1 MVGKCISPVRIRLQ
15 TGKPRNA
22 SIKIRKVLGSKKRE
36 KSLEISRFLAVW
48 LAKRLF
54 PSLGSKLTCHHGW
67 DSRTRTCKARVKVS
81 CVAVTPYPIGIVRT
95 PGKGAFVRSFG
106 IITQRGFLVN
116 IPDSHSGGRRSGQG
130 YRTRGQYPRRENGC
144 GGYVL
149 RCARM
154 LCGIFRASEC
164 VRVSRVLCSAKSRR
178 RLRRGGFFADLQ

>member
-1 MVGKCISPVRIRLQ
+1 MLFVGSSPVSIGFLPFGIYRIYAEKLAL
-15 TGKPRNA
+15 KMP
-22 SIKIRKVLGSKKRE
+22 
-36 KSLEISRFLAVW
+36 KSLDLS
-48 LAKRLF
+48 RLF
-54 PSLGSKLTCHHGW
+54 VWASFLVPSYGW

-144 GGYVL
+144 GG
-149 RCARM
+149 
-154 LCGIFRASEC
+154 G
-164 VRVSRVLCSAKSRR
+164 VRFAGY
-178 RLRRGGFFADLQ
+178 LRRVRLGLMCAISGQCEQRGG

>member
-1 MVGKCISPVRIRLQ
+1 MHFAGSNPATDRKTPKCIYKNSKSIRVEK
-15 TGKPRNA
+15 TG
-22 SIKIRKVLGSKKRE
+22 
-36 KSLEISRFLAVW
+36 EISRNLPFS
-48 LAKRLF
+48 RF
-54 PSLGSKLTCHHGW
+54 SSLGSKLTCHHGW

-116 IPDSHSGGRRSGQG
+116 IPDSHSGGRRSGRG

>member
-1 MVGKCISPVRIRLQ
+1 MHFAGSNPATDRKTPKCIYKNSKSIRVEK
-15 TGKPRNA
+15 TG
-22 SIKIRKVLGSKKRE
+22 
-36 KSLEISRFLAVW
+36 EISRNLPFSRRSDHRTALSA
-48 LAKRLF
+48 ARIY
-54 PSLGSKLTCHHGW
+54 GW

-144 GGYVL
+144 GG
-149 RCARM
+149 R
-154 LCGIFRASEC
+154 
-164 VRVSRVLCSAKSRR
+164 VRFVGY
-178 RLRRGGFFADLQ
+178 LRRVRLGLMCAISGQCEQRGA

>member
-36 KSLEISRFLAVW
+36 KSLEISRFPA
-48 LAKRLF
+48 ARIY
-54 PSLGSKLTCHHGW
+54 GW

>member
-1 MVGKCISPVRIRLQ
+1 MKFRKIKVEK
-15 TGKPRNA
+15 TG
-22 SIKIRKVLGSKKRE
+22 
-36 KSLEISRFLAVW
+36 EISRNLPFSRRSDYQTALSA
-48 LAKRLF
+48 ARIY
-54 PSLGSKLTCHHGW
+54 GW

-144 GGYVL
+144 GG
-149 RCARM
+149 R
-154 LCGIFRASEC
+154 
-164 VRVSRVLCSAKSRR
+164 VRFVGY
-178 RLRRGGFFADLQ
+178 LRRVRLGLMCAISGQCEQRGG

>member
-1 MVGKCISPVRIRLQ
+1 MKF
-15 TGKPRNA
+15 
-22 SIKIRKVLGSKKRE
+22 RKNSGSKKRE
-36 KSLEISRFLAVW
+36 KSLEISRFPAVW

-54 PSLGSKLTCHHGW
+54 PSFGSKLTCHHGW

-95 PGKGAFVRSFG
+95 PGKGAFVCSFG

-144 GGYVL
+144 GG
-149 RCARM
+149 R
-154 LCGIFRASEC
+154 
-164 VRVSRVLCSAKSRR
+164 VRFVGY
-178 RLRRGGFFADLQ
+178 LRRVRLGRMCAISGQCEQRGGWC